1 VKGGIEMQ
9 YNITYRKKDKGIQ
22 FIISYKDNEKKW
34 RQKSKQGFQSSK
46 EAKSAAQSEVKD
58 LEKSLELKASLNAE
72 YEGITFGQFAEK
84 YIEHMNLYRE
94 TNSILA
100 IKTVLNH
107 FARLNNIKLTKVS
120 LLDIQPIV
128 DGLTRTGLNPNT
140 IKGYITKLNS
150 IFMSAQNT
158 YNLIANLPTKNVNI
172 KISKDNLATY
182 KRALNKNESDK
193 LLKDFKD
200 SKYYLILLI
209 ALTCGL
215 RLGEILGLT
224 WDDIDT
230 KKSIMKVTKQWKRV
244 TEKEYSFG
252 ALKSKN
258 SYREIPIPPKT
269 NTILKNITVKNMNT
283 RLFNFK
289 NTGSVSTCLNMLLR
303 LGKYNI
309 TIHELRHT
317 YATTLI
323 ANGIDFKTAAKFLGH
338 SVEQTMKTYS
348 HVNDDMIKR
357 ATNIIDNIF

>member
-1 VKGGIEMQ
+1 MQ

-22 FIISYKDNEKKW
+22 FIISYKDNERKW

-46 EAKSAAQSEVKD
+46 EAKSAAQSEVRD
-58 LEKSLELKASLNAE
+58 LEKSLKLKASLNTE

-100 IKTVLNH
+100 FKTVLNH
-107 FARLNNIKLTKVS
+107 FARLNNIELAKVS

-128 DGLTRTGLNPNT
+128 DGLTHTGLNPNT
-140 IKGYITKLNS
+140 INGYITKLS
-150 IFMSAQNT
+150 SVFISAQNT
-158 YNLIANLPTKNVNI
+158 YNLITNLPTKNVNI
-172 KISKDNLATY
+172 KKSKDNLTTY
-182 KRALNKNESDK
+182 KRALNKNESNK
-193 LLKDFKD
+193 LLKEFKD

-230 KKSIMKVTKQWKRV
+230 KKSILKVTKQWKRV
-244 TEKEYSFG
+244 TEKEYGFG
-252 ALKSKN
+252 TLKSKN
-258 SYREIPIPPKT
+258 SNREIPIPPKT
-269 NTILKNITVKNMNT
+269 NTVLKNITVKNMNT

-289 NTGSVSTCLNMLLR
+289 STGSVSMCLNRLLR

-317 YATTLI
+317 YATKLI